1 MLSFVLLILELAIK
15 TATISANSLSI
26 GILCPL
32 TKVLA
37 ISVIIENFPLTFARQ
52 LFFNVNT
59 SEILSPVLKAIQTV
73 NGGYK
78 M

>member
-1 MLSFVLLILELAIK
+1 MLLILELAIK
-15 TATISANSLSI
+15 TATMSASLLSI

-52 LFFNVNT
+52 LFLMLIHQKFL
-59 SEILSPVLKAIQTV
+59 ILF
-73 NGGYK
+73 
-78 M
+78 